1 MTFKKF
7 TGILGFILAVA
18 VAGSSSYFLAD
29 IVYADSVF
37 YSRLFVLLVASLLAG
52 WLIGEGFER
61 KASFRLG
68 LLGMLLGV
76 LGALSH
82 EMFFVHRKIPDAAQF
97 SILVTAMVNGLIVS
111 SFVLFGRNSSAL
123 RFAGEVEVIET
134 VDEEEVQ
141 PEAAV
146 TVPEAIPD
154 PVEETKAVQ
163 SLVEEPVAIQTLVE
177 EPQVVAEEP
186 LPEKGEENDDANS
199 EKEAIFEATLFEK
212 NAELLVEKAKL
223 EAEKIL
229 FAAEQELNRI
239 TREKEKVENELK
251 LLVRT
256 EKQLLE
262 QYRGQQ

>member
-7 TGILGFILAVA
+7 VGILGFILAVA

-37 YSRLFVLLVASLLAG
+37 YSRLFVLLIASHLAG
-52 WLIGEGFER
+52 WLIGEGFDR
-61 KASFRLG
+61 KSSFRLG
-68 LLGMLLGV
+68 MLGMFLGV

-97 SILVTAMVNGLIVS
+97 SILVTAVVNGLIVS

-123 RFAGEVEVIET
+123 RFAGEVEVTEPEPEQE
-134 VDEEEVQ
+134 VEVQ
-141 PEAAV
+141 PD
-146 TVPEAIPD
+146 PE
-154 PVEETKAVQ
+154 VEEPEENPEP
-163 SLVEEPVAIQTLVE
+163 VEEPVEVQVIVE

-186 LPEKGEENDDANS
+186 LPEKGEENDNANS